1 MSEEA
6 GEGGGWLDEDDARD
20 GEGKAGKSS
29 NVIQCK
35 TDWNVMYCSY
45 ELLTTPSAALLHTDP
60 PIKQ

>member
-29 NVIQCK
+29 NVIQR
-35 TDWNVMYCSY
+35 
-45 ELLTTPSAALLHTDP
+45 
-60 PIKQ
+60 KQTGMLCTVLMNF